1 MKPVL
6 LFPGLEREAK
16 KLVEGCRAMCVPAPG
31 VLIRDHNVVGFGV
44 RQVGSNLGTT
54 TTAVSLWACSVTT
67 RHPSVLICKRI
78 FVLFT
83 SRDHVRLKRCLVTRG
98 RQLNKLMSL
107 FFLLGQRSGSQSPG
121 TLAF

>member
-1 MKPVL
+1 MKLVL
-6 LFPGLEREAK
+6 LFRGLEREAK
-16 KLVEGCRAMCVPAPG
+16 KPVEGCRAMCVPVPG

-44 RQVGSNLGTT
+44 RQPGSNLGIT

-67 RHPSVLICKRI
+67 CRPVFSSAKGYSRY
-78 FVLFT
+78 T

-98 RQLNKLMSL
+98 RQFNKLMSL